1 MSRSPRPGGQD
12 PSVEKRTAFEP
23 PARLAE
29 REPAQAR
36 VRRPAA
42 TAFGVVLVVLRVA
55 AGVIWLV
62 SLALQWDEIV
72 ERELDLVLEGRPEA
86 AAADAG
92 LTLVLVA
99 GSILLAIELVL
110 ALLVWYGSNGARI
123 TVMLFATATI
133 TVAAI
138 DSFTG
143 EIEVTI
149 RTTFLTVAL
158 DILILLALSSREARA
173 FARRTRGLARPRT
186 IDEARARGAEPD
198 S

>member
-1 MSRSPRPGGQD
+1 MSRSRRPGSTE
-12 PSVEKRTAFEP
+12 PTVEKRTAFEP

-29 REPAQAR
+29 REPAPAR

-42 TAFGVVLVVLRVA
+42 TAFGVILVVLRVV
-55 AGVIWLV
+55 AGIIWLV
-62 SLALQWDEIV
+62 SLAVQWDEIV
-72 ERELDLVLEGRPEA
+72 ERELDVVLEGRPEA

-99 GSILLAIELVL
+99 GGILLAIELVL

-123 TVMLFATATI
+123 TVMLFAAATI

-149 RTTFLTVAL
+149 LTTFLTVAL

-173 FARRTRGLARPRT
+173 FARLTRGFARPRPVP
-186 IDEARARGAEPD
+186 GA
-198 S
+198 